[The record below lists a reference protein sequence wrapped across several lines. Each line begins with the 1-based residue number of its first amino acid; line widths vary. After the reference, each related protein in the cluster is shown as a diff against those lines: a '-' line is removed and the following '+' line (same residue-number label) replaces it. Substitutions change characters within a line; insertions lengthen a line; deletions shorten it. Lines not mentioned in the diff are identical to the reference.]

1 MIINQAASLSL
12 FSILVKNLQMKKATG
27 LQGGFKLKNSSNMR
41 WQHSKDWQIVQ
52 KKDKINK
59 SRLRPTLKHE
69 KIF

>member
-52 KKDKINK
+52 KNRQNQQEPLASNVK
-59 SRLRPTLKHE
+59 T
-69 KIF
+69 